1 MTTVITMAKADL
13 VRHLI
18 QSLWN
23 EPTKDLEVVCG
34 NAKTG
39 DKQTLLCHRPV
50 LALAS
55 PFLKNLLQDRKL
67 DLTLRYIKKQ
77 LKTTNS
83 IHVYIMI
90 LIKPINLDNEE
101 CRGIFL

>member
-55 PFLKNLLQDRKL
+55 PFLKNLLQDRKFYMTAVHSKTVKNNQLHPCL
-67 DLTLRYIKKQ
+67 DYDLN
-77 LKTTNS
+77 KT
-83 IHVYIMI
+83 Y
-90 LIKPINLDNEE
+90 
-101 CRGIFL
+101 